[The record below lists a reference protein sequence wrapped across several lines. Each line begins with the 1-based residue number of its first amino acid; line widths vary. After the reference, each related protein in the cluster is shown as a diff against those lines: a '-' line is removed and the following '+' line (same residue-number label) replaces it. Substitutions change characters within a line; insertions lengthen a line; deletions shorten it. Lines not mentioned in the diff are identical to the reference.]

1 MLTFSHDLTNVSFG
15 TDFRSTLWPRMIIK
29 RSDSIAAY
37 DRFVQRVIESK
48 SVWLIV
54 DTDRDLP
61 ATCASNDKMEAF
73 VVPVW
78 SDRAYAVRA
87 QPKFAF
93 KTDVEEVPLKNFL
106 ERTIPFLSDQNG
118 LTGPNWNADLAGLEV
133 EPLELLEK
141 LQ

>member
-1 MLTFSHDLTNVSFG
+1 
-15 TDFRSTLWPRMIIK
+15 MIIN
-29 RSDSIAAY
+29 RADSTAAY
-37 DRFVQRVIESK
+37 DRFVQRVLEGK
-48 SVWLIV
+48 SVWLIIE
-54 DTDRDLP
+54 TDRDLP
-61 ATCASNDKMEAF
+61 VTCVSNDDMATF

-93 KTDVEEVPLKNFL
+93 TTDVEEVPLSNFL
-106 ERTIPFLSDQNG
+106 ERTIPFLSEQNG

-133 EPLELLEK
+133 DPLKLLEQ

>member
-1 MLTFSHDLTNVSFG
+1 
-15 TDFRSTLWPRMIIK
+15 MIIN
-29 RSDSIAAY
+29 RADSIAAY
-37 DRFVQRVIESK
+37 DRFVQRALESK

-54 DTDRDLP
+54 DTERDLP
-61 ATCASNDKMEAF
+61 ATCDSNEVTRSF

-93 KTDVEEVPLKNFL
+93 NTDVEEVPLENFL

-118 LTGPNWNADLAGLEV
+118 LAGPNWNADLAGLEV
-133 EPLELLEK
+133 DPLELLQK
-141 LQ
+141 LQKHTAALGK

>member
-1 MLTFSHDLTNVSFG
+1 
-15 TDFRSTLWPRMIIK
+15 MIIN
-29 RSDSIAAY
+29 SADSIAAY
-37 DRFVQRVIESK
+37 HRFVQRVLESK
-48 SVWLIV
+48 SVWLV
-54 DTDRDLP
+54 VETDRDLP
-61 ATCASNDKMEAF
+61 VTCASNDDMDTF

-93 KTDVEEVPLKNFL
+93 NTDVEEVSLKNFL
-106 ERTIPFLSDQNG
+106 ERTIPFLSEQNG

-133 EPLELLEK
+133 DPLELLEK